1 MSDVPD
7 VTWQEI
13 AVDAQHRVS
22 LEATFRRQKAV
33 SKLLNDAFY
42 DALYREIKAVAP
54 VRPGIMREPLR
65 K

>member
-54 VRPGIMREPLR
+54 VPG
-65 K
+65 